1 MYKKLIKRLLDIIFS
16 IVGII
21 ILAPCLVVISI
32 MVRIGMGSPIVFFQ
46 DRVGVNEEVFKF
58 YKFRSMT
65 NEKDE
70 KGNLLDESQRLTKF
84 GKFIRSTSVDELPEI
99 FLILSGKMSF
109 IGPRPLPTYYLPYY
123 KENERERHSVR
134 GGLIPADTLS
144 GNTTPSWDEQLEYD
158 VYYAENCSFLLDVKV
173 LLQTIKVLY
182 LRAVNDYGAAERP
195 HLSEERAFMM
205 MNKETK

>member
-1 MYKKLIKRLLDIIFS
+1 MYKKFIKRWLDVFFS
-16 IVGII
+16 AIGII
-21 ILAPCLVVISI
+21 ILTPVFVVLAIA
-32 MVRIGMGSPIVFFQ
+32 VRIGMGSPIVFFQ
-46 DRVGVNEEVFKF
+46 DRVGLREEIFKF

-70 KGNLLDESQRLTKF
+70 NGELLDEAQRLTKF

-109 IGPRPLPTYYLPYY
+109 IGPRPLPVYYLPYY
-123 KENERERHSVR
+123 RENEKERHLVR

-144 GNTTPSWDEQLEYD
+144 GKTTPSWDEQLEYD
-158 VYYAENCSFLLDVKV
+158 VYYAHNCSFLLDMKV
-173 LLQTIKVLY
+173 LFQTVKVLY

-195 HLSEERAFMM
+195 HLSEERAFVKFG
-205 MNKETK
+205 KET